1 MTRFTAR
8 DRSTEV
14 VQADQGALWK
24 ALTDPDLLPRLTP
37 YLHSIEADGDRWRW
51 NMARIPVLGVSVAPS
66 FTEQMTFD
74 EPRRIGFTHDP
85 ESEQERAGVEG
96 SYLLEEAD
104 GGTRLSIDIDICV
117 DLPLPGMARGA
128 VERAMRGVIA
138 VMGRRFAAN
147 LLRHLS
153 DG

>member
-1 MTRFTAR
+1 MTRFTAH

-14 VQADQGALWK
+14 VKADQAALWK

-37 YLHSIEADGDRWRW
+37 YLHSIDADGDRWRW
-51 NMARIPVLGVSVAPS
+51 NMARIPVLGISVAPS
-66 FTEQMTFD
+66 FTERMTFD
-74 EPRRIGFTHDP
+74 EPRGIEFTHDP
-85 ESEQERAGVEG
+85 ESGQEKAGVEG
-96 SYLLEEAD
+96 TYELEEVE

-117 DLPLPGMARGA
+117 DLPLPGMARGV
-128 VERAMRGVIA
+128 VERAMGGVIA

>member
-1 MTRFTAR
+1 MTRFSAR
-8 DRSTEV
+8 DQSTEV
-14 VQADQGALWK
+14 VQADQSALWK

-37 YLHSIEADGDRWRW
+37 YLHSIDADGNCWRW

-66 FTEQMTFD
+66 FTERMTFD
-74 EPRRIGFTHDP
+74 EPRRIEFTHDP
-85 ESEQERAGVEG
+85 EQGQEKAGVEG
-96 SYLLEEAD
+96 TYELEEVE

-128 VERAMRGVIA
+128 VERAMGGVIA
-138 VMGRRFAAN
+138 AMGRRFAAN

>member
-1 MTRFTAR
+1 MTRFSAR

-14 VQADQGALWK
+14 VEADQSALWK

-37 YLHSIEADGDRWRW
+37 YLHSIDANGNCWRW

-66 FTEQMTFD
+66 FTERMTFD
-74 EPRRIGFTHDP
+74 EPRRIEFTHDP
-85 ESEQERAGVEG
+85 EQGQEKAGVEG
-96 SYLLEEAD
+96 TYELEEVE
-104 GGTRLSIDIDICV
+104 GGTRLAIDIDICV

-128 VERAMRGVIA
+128 VERAMAGVIGA
-138 VMGRRFAAN
+138 MGRRFASN

>member
-1 MTRFTAR
+1 VTRFTAH
-8 DRSTEV
+8 DRSTDV
-14 VQADQGALWK
+14 VKADQAALWK

-37 YLHSIEADGDRWRW
+37 YLHSIDADGDRWRW
-51 NMARIPVLGVSVAPS
+51 NMARIPVLGISVAPS
-66 FTEQMTFD
+66 FTERMTFD
-74 EPRRIGFTHDP
+74 EPRRIEFTHDP
-85 ESEQERAGVEG
+85 ESGQEKAGVEG
-96 SYLLEEAD
+96 TYELEEVE

-128 VERAMRGVIA
+128 VERAMGGVIA

>member
-1 MTRFTAR
+1 MATFTAG

-14 VQADQGALWK
+14 VAADRKALWA

-37 YLHSIEADGDRWRW
+37 YLHSIDVDGDRWRW
-51 NMARIPVLGVSVAPS
+51 NMARIPVLGISVAPS

-74 EPRRIGFTHDP
+74 EPRRITFTHAP
-85 ESEQERAGVEG
+85 RSEQEKAGVEG
-96 SYLLEEAD
+96 SYELEEAE
-104 GGTRLSIDIDICV
+104 GGTRLSMQVHICV
-117 DLPLPGMARGA
+117 DLPLPGAARAA
-128 VERAMRGVIA
+128 VQGAMRGVMA

>member
-37 YLHSIEADGDRWRW
+37 YLHSIDADGDRWRW

-66 FTEQMTFD
+66 FTERMTFD
-74 EPRRIGFTHDP
+74 QPRRIEFTHDP
-85 ESEQERAGVEG
+85 ESGQEKAGVEG
-96 SYLLEEAD
+96 TYELEEVQ

-117 DLPLPGMARGA
+117 DLPLPGMSRGA

>member
-1 MTRFTAR
+1 VARFTAR

-14 VQADQGALWK
+14 VQADRKALWA
-24 ALTDPDLLPRLTP
+24 ALTDPELLPVLTP
-37 YLHSIEADGDRWRW
+37 YLHSIDVDGDLWRW

-66 FTEQMTFD
+66 FTERMTFD

-85 ESEQERAGVEG
+85 QSGPEKAGVEG
-96 SYLLEEAD
+96 TYLLEEVD
-104 GGTRLSIDIDICV
+104 GGTRLSIDLEICV

-128 VERAMRGVIA
+128 VERAMGGVIG

>member
-1 MTRFTAR
+1 MARFTAS

-14 VQADQGALWK
+14 VPADRAALWA

-37 YLHSIEADGDRWRW
+37 YLHSIDADGERWRW

-66 FTEQMTFD
+66 FTERMTFD
-74 EPRRIGFTHDP
+74 EPRRIEFTHDP
-85 ESEQERAGVEG
+85 ESGQEKAGVEG
-96 SYLLEEAD
+96 TYLLEEVE
-104 GGTRLSIDIDICV
+104 GGTRLSIEIDICV
-117 DLPLPGMARGA
+117 DLPLPAVARGA

-153 DG
+153 HE

>member
-1 MTRFTAR
+1 MATFTAG

-14 VQADQGALWK
+14 VAADRKALWA

-37 YLHSIEADGDRWRW
+37 YLHSIDVDGDRWRW
-51 NMARIPVLGVSVAPS
+51 NMARIPVLGISVAPS
-66 FTEQMTFD
+66 FTEQMAFD
-74 EPRRIGFTHDP
+74 EPRRITFTHDP
-85 ESEQERAGVEG
+85 RSGQEKAGVEG
-96 SYLLEEAD
+96 SYQLEEAE
-104 GGTRLSIDIDICV
+104 GGTRLSMQVDICV
-117 DLPLPGMARGA
+117 DLPLPGAARAA
-128 VERAMRGVIA
+128 VQGAMRGVMA

>member
-1 MTRFTAR
+1 VARFSAR

-14 VQADQGALWK
+14 VHADQGDLWA
-24 ALTDPDLLPRLTP
+24 ALTDPELLPQLTP
-37 YLHSIEADGDRWRW
+37 YLHSIDVDGDLWRW
-51 NMARIPVLGVSVAPS
+51 NMVRIPVLGVSIAPS
-66 FTEQMTFD
+66 FTERMSFD

-85 ESEQERAGVEG
+85 QSGPEKAGVEG
-96 SYLLEEAD
+96 TYLLEQVN

-138 VMGRRFAAN
+138 AMGRRFAAN

>member
-1 MTRFTAR
+1 MARFNAR
-8 DRSTEV
+8 NRSTEV
-14 VQADQGALWK
+14 VRSDQKALWA
-24 ALTDPDLLPRLTP
+24 ALTDPDLLPALTP
-37 YLHSIEADGDRWRW
+37 YLHSIEVDGDRWRW
-51 NMARIPVLGVSVAPS
+51 NMARIPVLGLSVAPS
-66 FTEQMTFD
+66 FTERMTFE

-85 ESEQERAGVEG
+85 ESDQEKAGVEG
-96 SYLLEEAD
+96 TYLLEGGD

-117 DLPLPGMARGA
+117 DLPLPAVSRAA

>member
-1 MTRFTAR
+1 
-8 DRSTEV
+8 V
-14 VQADQGALWK
+14 KADQAALWK

-37 YLHSIEADGDRWRW
+37 YLHSIDADGDRWRW
-51 NMARIPVLGVSVAPS
+51 NMARIPVLGISVAPS
-66 FTEQMTFD
+66 FTERMTFD
-74 EPRRIGFTHDP
+74 EPRRIEFTHDP
-85 ESEQERAGVEG
+85 ESGQEKAGVEG
-96 SYLLEEAD
+96 TYELEEVE

-128 VERAMRGVIA
+128 VERAMGGVIA

>member
-1 MTRFTAR
+1 VARFTAR

-14 VQADQGALWK
+14 VQADRSALWA
-24 ALTDPDLLPRLTP
+24 ALTDPALLPVLTP
-37 YLHSIEADGDRWRW
+37 YLHSIEVDGDRWRW

-66 FTEQMTFD
+66 FTELMTFD
-74 EPRRIGFTHDP
+74 EPSRIGFTHDP
-85 ESEQERAGVEG
+85 QAGPEKAGVEG
-96 SYLLEEAD
+96 TYLLEEVD
-104 GGTRLSIDIDICV
+104 GGTRLAIDLEICV

-138 VMGRRFAAN
+138 AMGRRFAAN

>member
-1 MTRFTAR
+1 MARFTAR
-8 DRSTEV
+8 NSSTEV
-14 VQADQGALWK
+14 VRADQKAVWA
-24 ALTDPDLLPRLTP
+24 ALTDPDLLPALTP
-37 YLHSIEADGDRWRW
+37 YLHSIEVDGDRWRW
-51 NMARIPVLGVSVAPS
+51 NMVRIPVLGVGVAPS
-66 FTEQMTFD
+66 FTEQMTFE

-85 ESEQERAGVEG
+85 DSDQEKAGVEG
-96 SYLLEEAD
+96 TYLLEEVD

-117 DLPLPGMARGA
+117 DLPLPAVSRVA

-153 DG
+153 HG

>member
-1 MTRFTAR
+1 MTRFSAR

-37 YLHSIEADGDRWRW
+37 YLHSIDAEGDLWRW

-66 FTEQMTFD
+66 FTERMTFD
-74 EPRRIGFTHDP
+74 EPRRIDFTHDP
-85 ESEQERAGVEG
+85 ESGQEKAGVEG
-96 SYLLEEAD
+96 TYELEEVE
-104 GGTRLSIDIDICV
+104 GGTRLSIDLDICV
-117 DLPLPGMARGA
+117 DLPLPGIARGA

-138 VMGRRFAAN
+138 AMGRRFAAN

>member
-1 MTRFTAR
+1 
-8 DRSTEV
+8 
-14 VQADQGALWK
+14 LWK

-37 YLHSIEADGDRWRW
+37 YLHSIDAEGDLWRW

-66 FTEQMTFD
+66 FTERMTFD
-74 EPRRIGFTHDP
+74 EPRRIDFTHDP
-85 ESEQERAGVEG
+85 ESGQEKAGVEG
-96 SYLLEEAD
+96 TYELEEVED
-104 GGTRLSIDIDICV
+104 GTRLSIDLDICV
-117 DLPLPGMARGA
+117 DLPLPGIARGA

-138 VMGRRFAAN
+138 AMGRRFAAN

>member
-1 MTRFTAR
+1 MTRFSAR

-37 YLHSIEADGDRWRW
+37 YLHSIDAEGDLWRW

-66 FTEQMTFD
+66 FTERMTFD
-74 EPRRIGFTHDP
+74 EPRRIDFTHDP
-85 ESEQERAGVEG
+85 ESGQEKAGVEG
-96 SYLLEEAD
+96 TYELEEVED
-104 GGTRLSIDIDICV
+104 GTRLSIDLDICV
-117 DLPLPGMARGA
+117 DLPLPGIARGA

-138 VMGRRFAAN
+138 AMGRRFAAN

>member
-1 MTRFTAR
+1 MTRFSAR

-37 YLHSIEADGDRWRW
+37 YLHSIEANGDLWRW

-66 FTEQMTFD
+66 FTERMTFD
-74 EPRRIGFTHDP
+74 EPRRIEFTHDP
-85 ESEQERAGVEG
+85 ESGQEKAGVEG
-96 SYLLEEAD
+96 TYDLEPVD

-117 DLPLPGMARGA
+117 DLPLPGLARGA
-128 VERAMRGVIA
+128 VERAMAGVIA
-138 VMGRRFAAN
+138 VMGRRFATN

>member
-1 MTRFTAR
+1 M
-8 DRSTEV
+8 V
-14 VQADQGALWK
+14 
-24 ALTDPDLLPRLTP
+24 
-37 YLHSIEADGDRWRW
+37 
-51 NMARIPVLGVSVAPS
+51 RIPVLGVSVAPS
-66 FTEQMTFD
+66 FTERMSFE

-85 ESEQERAGVEG
+85 QSGPERAGVEG
-96 SYLLEEAD
+96 TYLLEQVD
-104 GGTRLSIDIDICV
+104 DGTRLSIDIDICV

-128 VERAMRGVIA
+128 VERAMGGVIA

>member
-1 MTRFTAR
+1 VARFTAR

-66 FTEQMTFD
+66 FTERMTFD

-85 ESEQERAGVEG
+85 DSDQEKAGVEG
-96 SYLLEEAD
+96 TYLLEKAD

>member
-1 MTRFTAR
+1 MATFTAG

-14 VQADQGALWK
+14 VAADRKALWA

-37 YLHSIEADGDRWRW
+37 YLHSIDVDGDRWRW
-51 NMARIPVLGVSVAPS
+51 NMARIPVLGISVAPS

-74 EPRRIGFTHDP
+74 EPRRITFTHDP
-85 ESEQERAGVEG
+85 RSEHEKAGVEG
-96 SYLLEEAD
+96 SYQLEEAE
-104 GGTRLSIDIDICV
+104 GGTRLSMQVDICV
-117 DLPLPGMARGA
+117 DLPLPGAARAA
-128 VERAMRGVIA
+128 VQGAMRGVMA

>member
-1 MTRFTAR
+1 VTRFTAH

-14 VQADQGALWK
+14 VKADQAALWK

-37 YLHSIEADGDRWRW
+37 YLHSIDADGDRWRW
-51 NMARIPVLGVSVAPS
+51 NMARIPVLGISVAPS
-66 FTEQMTFD
+66 FTERMTFD
-74 EPRRIGFTHDP
+74 EPRRIEFTHDP
-85 ESEQERAGVEG
+85 ESGQEKAGVEG
-96 SYLLEEAD
+96 TYELEEVE

-128 VERAMRGVIA
+128 VERAMGGVIA

>member
-1 MTRFTAR
+1 VARFSAR

-24 ALTDPDLLPRLTP
+24 ALTDPELLPQLTP
-37 YLHSIEADGDRWRW
+37 YLHSIDADGDLWRW

-66 FTEQMTFD
+66 FTERMTFD

-85 ESEQERAGVEG
+85 ESGQEKAGVEG
-96 SYLLEEAD
+96 TYLLEAVD
-104 GGTRLSIDIDICV
+104 GGTRLAIDIDICV

-138 VMGRRFAAN
+138 AMGRRFAAN

>member
-1 MTRFTAR
+1 
-8 DRSTEV
+8 
-14 VQADQGALWK
+14 LWK

-37 YLHSIEADGDRWRW
+37 YLHSIDAEGDLWRW

-66 FTEQMTFD
+66 FTERMTFD
-74 EPRRIGFTHDP
+74 EPRRIDFTHDP
-85 ESEQERAGVEG
+85 ESGQEKAGVEG
-96 SYLLEEAD
+96 TYELEEVE
-104 GGTRLSIDIDICV
+104 GGTRLSIDLDICV
-117 DLPLPGMARGA
+117 DLPLPGIARGA

-138 VMGRRFAAN
+138 AMGRRFAAN